1 MKIDLPTDV
10 VTYVRRHF
18 AACNNL
24 VATDLSKFPAIHEES
39 LDMNLI
45 SYFARHQGPVKLSSN
60 WIVRIDAHFIGGGRH
75 FGTWEVAD
83 IGLMMI
89 FRHNRKVVRSK
100 ISLLQSKKL
109 YANSLNYVK
118 DSRYV
123 RRFGLGRLLLTDDE
137 HAALVADRLLKFTMN
152 SRYRAYRKG
161 SDQQDTMGHFERR
174 WGTEMYYLFYNPLDI
189 PLAVKMPMEEMPILP
204 ENSIGCRVVEKR
216 DLDYALSSF
225 SDGHSPSYLEVRENL
240 TSEYLGAPCSAGWSL
255 EEYAA
260 DLMLKCKVGLVDDSP
275 SYESLKVLMDQKR
288 MPMSCAL
295 SVTFDMPS

>member
-1 MKIDLPTDV
+1 
-10 VTYVRRHF
+10 
-18 AACNNL
+18 
-24 VATDLSKFPAIHEES
+24 
-39 LDMNLI
+39 MNLI
-45 SYFARHQGPVKLSSN
+45 SYFARHQGPVKLGSN

-89 FRHNRKVVRSK
+89 FRRNGRIVRSK

-109 YANSLNYVK
+109 YASPLRYVE

-137 HAALVADRLLKFTMN
+137 HAALVSDTLMKFTMN
-152 SRYRAYRKG
+152 SKYRAYRKG
-161 SDQQDTMGHFERR
+161 SNQQDTMGHFERR
-174 WGTEMYYLFYNPLDI
+174 WGTEMYYLFYNPLNI
-189 PLAVKMPMEEMPILP
+189 PFSVKMPMETMPELP
-204 ENSIGCRVVEKR
+204 ENVIGCRVIQKK
-216 DLDYALSSF
+216 DLDHALRSF
-225 SDGHSPSYLEVRENL
+225 SDGHSPTYREVLENL
-240 TSEYLGAPCSAGWSL
+240 NREYLGVPCSAGWSL

-260 DLMLKCKVGLVDDSP
+260 DLMLKCKVGLADDSQN
-275 SYESLKVLMDQKR
+275 YENLRILMDQKS

>member
-1 MKIDLPTDV
+1 
-10 VTYVRRHF
+10 
-18 AACNNL
+18 
-24 VATDLSKFPAIHEES
+24 
-39 LDMNLI
+39 MNLI
-45 SYFARHQGPVKLSSN
+45 SYFARHQGPVRLNSN

-109 YANSLNYVK
+109 YANSLNYVE

-137 HAALVADRLLKFTMN
+137 HAAFVVDRLLRFTLN

-161 SDQQDTMGHFERR
+161 SDQQDAMGHFERR

-189 PLAVKMPMEEMPILP
+189 PLAVKMPMEEVPKLP
-204 ENSIGCRVVEKR
+204 ENSIGCRVVQKR
-216 DLDYALSSF
+216 DLDCALSSF
-225 SDGHSPSYLEVRENL
+225 SDGHSPSYVEVREALN
-240 TSEYLGAPCSAGWSL
+240 SEYLGAPCAAGWSL

-260 DLMLKCKVGLVDDSP
+260 DLMLKCKIGLVDDSP